1 MRLLLVLLLVV
12 IGLQTRAQVDWC
24 DSVSYTVYPNPNLV
38 FSVLG
43 EVSDSLSSHVDT
55 VDFTWEVCN
64 SSLCFNDFGQY
75 ASFPLIQ
82 QTDTVKVCYN
92 AYLIQNWQTILLCQ
106 FCDTVVHNGK
116 QWVLLGSGGTVGV
129 TEIPLRPINKIY
141 NLQGIELLQAPKN
154 KMYIKNRKIYYE
166 LCD

>member
-64 SSLCFNDFGQY
+64 SSLCFNDFGTFLYCVNTFLIFWLQNRDFGIKTAPAIFVFLY
-75 ASFPLIQ
+75 GSIRVIRNPPRPL
-82 QTDTVKVCYN
+82 
-92 AYLIQNWQTILLCQ
+92 
-106 FCDTVVHNGK
+106 
-116 QWVLLGSGGTVGV
+116 
-129 TEIPLRPINKIY
+129 E
-141 NLQGIELLQAPKN
+141 
-154 KMYIKNRKIYYE
+154 
-166 LCD
+166 